1 MLLNVIAIKTDCH
14 MKFFFPLV
22 IIMALFSSSAFARM
36 AERMPNQPGS
46 VESVDKYFS
55 DNGKYEL
62 SITYGELLPSWSFKE
77 NGRLLW
83 SEPLLNEPGAAA
95 ISDNGAAITLPMWGW
110 RDEGGSSGV
119 AVYNKEG
126 KLVKEVLF
134 KGQSSGEE
142 ALRWVHETRLSPDG
156 KYFIIGENGK
166 EGANVTLFNASTG
179 EIVWE
184 KRAGLSEMVEVK
196 VATAGKFALV
206 ATREDKGSI
215 MEFLLLDR
223 SGATVWN
230 KTIRN
235 NFSYEVRRD
244 LKFKDDGSGFAIYD
258 LKRGLYISELLPKT
272 KSR

>member
-1 MLLNVIAIKTDCH
+1 
-14 MKFFFPLV
+14 MKLIFRLV

-36 AERMPNQPGS
+36 AERMPDQPGS
-46 VESVDKYFS
+46 IDKYFS

-62 SITYGELLPSWSFKE
+62 SITYGEHLPSWSLKE

-83 SEPLLNEPGAAA
+83 SEPLMNEPGAAA
-95 ISDNGAAITLPMWGW
+95 ISDNGETITLPIWGW

-134 KGQSSGEE
+134 KGQSSSDG

-235 NFSYEVRRD
+235 NFSYEVKRY